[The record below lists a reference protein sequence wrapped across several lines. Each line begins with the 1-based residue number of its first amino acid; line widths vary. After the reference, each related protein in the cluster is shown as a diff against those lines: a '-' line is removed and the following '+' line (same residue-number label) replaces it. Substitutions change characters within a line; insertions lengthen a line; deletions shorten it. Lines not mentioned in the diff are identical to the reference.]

1 MKLVDSYLKF
11 IQNED
16 FVGGYANPIQT
27 RPLPKKGITGE
38 DPKKQ
43 TPPGVRGPS
52 GSEVDL
58 DNDEE
63 VGLDFRNFTQADYD
77 DTDNKSNK
85 GKK

>member
-43 TPPGVRGPS
+43 IPPDAIGPS

-63 VGLDFRNFTQADYD
+63 VGLDFRNFTQADYGN
-77 DTDNKSNK
+77 TDKKTSK
-85 GKK
+85 GKS

>member
-1 MKLVDSYLKF
+1 MKLIDRYLKT

-16 FVGGYANPIQT
+16 IMGGYANPIQT

-38 DPKKQ
+38 DPKKEL
-43 TPPGVRGPS
+43 PPGSIGPS

-77 DTDNKSNK
+77 DTDKKSHK
-85 GKK
+85 GK